1 MGEIMLYVG
10 GMVGVLSMVLFFSWV
25 LDKLFENDDYRNRV
39 TAEDLAEMTRLFEDD
54 GSFVG
59 WNEKGEK
66 FVCGYKK

>member
-1 MGEIMLYVG
+1 MGEIILYVG

-25 LDKLFENDDYRNRV
+25 LDKLFENDDYRNKV

-54 GSFVG
+54 GTFVG

-66 FVCGYKK
+66 FVCGYRK